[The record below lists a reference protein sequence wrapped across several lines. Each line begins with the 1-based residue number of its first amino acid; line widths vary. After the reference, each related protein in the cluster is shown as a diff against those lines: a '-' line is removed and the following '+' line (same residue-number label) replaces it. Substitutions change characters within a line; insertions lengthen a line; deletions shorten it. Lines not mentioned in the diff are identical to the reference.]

1 MGAFRRFLSISLAS
15 LLCTLL
21 LSGGLSLGHWLS
33 PGRAVAS
40 QGRPATAAPMA
51 MGQPQ
56 PLAAAADLESID
68 PSLESP
74 PTSTPTETDPE
85 TLTLPDFEPRLP
97 AESLDPQDRM
107 VDSIDS
113 EGLPPAEPTEEPK
126 LSRRQQWLIT
136 ADEYYLA
143 GAYPEAENIYRQAK
157 NDLWLTDALPTRPE
171 PIFDAA
177 DLSPGGAV
185 YWREANQGLAL
196 GLAHRTRVPLQ
207 LLTETY
213 PEFIPGQVQY
223 ARYLMDQGELEEANW
238 ALDQA
243 LLLYPSQPDLLKIRV
258 EVQMALEQWIE
269 ASITARQFTILNPD
283 HGDYI
288 AMAALAEGNLDR
300 FRAEMNAQI
309 TQNFIGNLITGTA
322 GFVLTGGLFGP
333 FTAVNSAIVLM
344 QGEDA
349 IGERVAEQVK
359 DQLPLLRDTDVEGYI
374 NAIGQDLATLSGR
387 DEFDYDFYVLDD
399 EALNAFALPG
409 GKIFINSGAIM
420 KTHSEA
426 ELAGLVAHEIS
437 HAVLSHGFQMATNS
451 NLLSSLASFIPIPQL
466 ANVAAGL
473 AITGYSRQMERQAD
487 VLGTQLLATAGYA
500 ADGLHNL
507 MVILA
512 AEVGDRNGIQW
523 FSTHP
528 APDERVAYLQQIVEA
543 GGYNRYAYEGVAS
556 HLAIQ
561 TKIMALHAKRRHQG
575 SSPLDTLLNP
585 LP

>member
-1 MGAFRRFLSISLAS
+1 MGDFRRFLSISLAS
-15 LLCTLL
+15 LLVALW
-21 LSGGLSLGHWLS
+21 LSGGL
-33 PGRAVAS
+33 PFGRFARVAAS
-40 QGRPATAAPMA
+40 QGRSPLPSVPSS
-51 MGQPQ
+51 MGQR
-56 PLAAAADLESID
+56 PLANATDLESPNPAASD
-68 PSLESP
+68 PAA
-74 PTSTPTETDPE
+74 STPTDTEAG

-97 AESLDPQDRM
+97 AEGLDPQDRM
-107 VDSIDS
+107 GDRFDPDDFA
-113 EGLPPAEPTEEPK
+113 LPTPETAK
-126 LSRRQQWLIT
+126 LSRRQQRLIT

-143 GAYPEAENIYRQAK
+143 GAYPDAEAIYRQVK
-157 NDLWLTDALPTRPE
+157 NELWLTDNLPSRPE
-171 PIFDAA
+171 PILDAA
-177 DLSPGGAV
+177 DLPPGGAV

-207 LLTETY
+207 LLIENH
-213 PEFIPGQVQY
+213 PEFIPGQVLY
-223 ARYLMDQGELEEANW
+223 GRYLMEQEELEAADA
-238 ALDQA
+238 ALDSA
-243 LLLYPSQPDLLKIRV
+243 LLLYPSQPDLLKARV

-288 AMAALAEGNLDR
+288 AMAALAEDNLDR
-300 FRAEMNAQI
+300 FRAEMNAQL

-322 GFVLTGGLFGP
+322 GFVLTGGLLGP

-344 QGEDA
+344 QGEEA

-359 DQLPLLRDTDVEGYI
+359 DQLPLLRDPEVVEYI
-374 NAIGQDLATLSGR
+374 NLIGHDLARLSGR
-387 DEFDYDFYVLDD
+387 NEFDYDFYVLDD

-409 GKIFINSGAIM
+409 GKIFINAGAIM

-507 MVILA
+507 MVILE
-512 AEVGDRNGIQW
+512 AEVGDRSGIQW

-556 HLAIQ
+556 HLAVQ
-561 TKIMALHAKRRHQG
+561 ARIMELQAKLRHQG
-575 SSPLDTLLNP
+575 SSSPKTPVLDP

>member
-1 MGAFRRFLSISLAS
+1 M
-15 LLCTLL
+15 
-21 LSGGLSLGHWLS
+21 
-33 PGRAVAS
+33 
-40 QGRPATAAPMA
+40 
-51 MGQPQ
+51 
-56 PLAAAADLESID
+56 
-68 PSLESP
+68 
-74 PTSTPTETDPE
+74 
-85 TLTLPDFEPRLP
+85 
-97 AESLDPQDRM
+97 
-107 VDSIDS
+107 
-113 EGLPPAEPTEEPK
+113 
-126 LSRRQQWLIT
+126 
-136 ADEYYLA
+136 
-143 GAYPEAENIYRQAK
+143 
-157 NDLWLTDALPTRPE
+157 

-177 DLSPGGAV
+177 DLPPGGAV
-185 YWREANQGLAL
+185 YWREANQGLEL

-213 PEFIPGQVQY
+213 PEFIPGQVRY
-223 ARYLMDQGELEEANW
+223 ARYLMEQGELEEANG

-283 HGDYI
+283 HGDVI
-288 AMAALAEGNLDR
+288 ALAALAQSNLDR

-322 GFVLTGGLFGP
+322 GLVLTGGLFGP
-333 FTAVNSAIVLM
+333 FTAVNSALVLM

-359 DQLPLLRDTDVEGYI
+359 DQLPLLGDADVEGYI

-426 ELAGLVAHEIS
+426 ELAGLIAHEIS

-451 NLLSSLASFIPIPQL
+451 NLLSSLASFIPIPEL
-466 ANVAAGL
+466 ANAAAGL

-512 AEVGDRNGIQW
+512 AEVGDRDGIQW

-561 TKIMALHAKRRHQG
+561 ARIMAIQAARRHQG
-575 SSPLDTLLNP
+575 SPSSTAVLDP

>member
-1 MGAFRRFLSISLAS
+1 MGAFRRFVSISLAS
-15 LLCTLL
+15 LLCTLG
-21 LSGGLSLGHWLS
+21 LSGGLSFELQQ
-33 PGRAVAS
+33 AVAI
-40 QGRPATAAPMA
+40 QGRQISAPTS
-51 MGQPQ
+51 MGSRPR
-56 PLAAAADLESID
+56 LANAIDLEPVGS
-68 PSLESP
+68 SP
-74 PTSTPTETDPE
+74 ASTPTDSNPDGDTE
-85 TLTLPDFEPRLP
+85 TLNLPDFEPRLP
-97 AESLDPQDRM
+97 AESLDPQNRMGDRF
-107 VDSIDS
+107 DPEAFALSFTP
-113 EGLPPAEPTEEPK
+113 ETPK
-126 LSRRQQWLIT
+126 LSRRQQLLIT
-136 ADEYYLA
+136 ADEHYLA
-143 GAYPEAENIYRQAK
+143 GSYAEAETIYRQVK
-157 NDLWLTDALPTRPE
+157 NELWLTDALPTRPE
-171 PIFDAA
+171 PVLDAA
-177 DLSPGGAV
+177 DLPPGGAV
-185 YWREANQGLAL
+185 YWREANQGLEL
-196 GLAHRTRVPLQ
+196 GLAHRTLVPLQ
-207 LLTETY
+207 LLVETY
-213 PEFIPGQVQY
+213 PEFIPGQVLY
-223 ARYLMDQGELEEANW
+223 GRYLMAQDDLEAADE
-238 ALDQA
+238 ALDRA
-243 LLLYPSQPDLLKIRV
+243 LIRYPSQPDLLQARV
-258 EVQMALEQWIE
+258 EVQMALERWVE

-283 HGDYI
+283 HPEVG
-288 AMAALAEGNLDR
+288 AMATLAASNLDR
-300 FRAEMNAQI
+300 FRAEMNAQL

-322 GFVLTGGLFGP
+322 GFVLTGGLLGP

-359 DQLPLLRDTDVEGYI
+359 DQLPLLQAPEVEAYI
-374 NAIGQDLATLSGR
+374 NAIGHDLARLSGR

-409 GKIFINSGAIM
+409 GKIFINSGAIL

-451 NLLSSLASFIPIPQL
+451 NLLSSLASFIPIPEL

-507 MVILA
+507 MVILE
-512 AEVGDRNGIQW
+512 AEVDDRGGIPW

-528 APDERVAYLQQIVEA
+528 APDERVAYLQQIVET

-561 TKIMALHAKRRHQG
+561 TQIMAIQAQRRHQRG
-575 SSPLDTLLNP
+575 AVPAKSVLDP